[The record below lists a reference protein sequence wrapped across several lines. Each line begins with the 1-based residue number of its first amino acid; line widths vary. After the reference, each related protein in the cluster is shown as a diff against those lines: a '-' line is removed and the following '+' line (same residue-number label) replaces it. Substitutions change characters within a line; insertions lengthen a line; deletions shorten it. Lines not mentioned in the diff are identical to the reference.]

1 MSNEVDP
8 VAGRWYEHIERG
20 QKFEVVDVD
29 DERGVIEVQYAN
41 GEIDEMDIDEWYDL
55 EIEPIEIPEEWI
67 GQSVVPSG
75 QHPPYEDEDKGSKPS
90 EDWRPRSKP
99 PKRPWEENEEEED
112 EDKEEDNW
120 ADGLDENDHSRDED

>member
-8 VAGRWYEHIERG
+8 VAGSWYEHIERG

-55 EIEPIEIPEEWI
+55 EIEPIEIPEERI
-67 GQSVVPSG
+67 GQSVVPNG
-75 QHPPYEDEDKGSKPS
+75 QDTGYEHEEKGSPS
-90 EDWRPRSKP
+90 DDWSPRSKH
-99 PKRPWEENEEEED
+99 PKRPREENEEHEDDEEED
-112 EDKEEDNW
+112 DR
-120 ADGLDENDHSRDED
+120 ADGLDENDRSRDED

>member
-8 VAGRWYEHIERG
+8 VAGSWYELIERG

-55 EIEPIEIPEEWI
+55 EIEPIEIPEERI
-67 GQSVVPSG
+67 GRNVVPSG
-75 QHPPYEDEDKGSKPS
+75 QDPSYEDEEKGSKPS
-90 EDWRPRSKP
+90 D
-99 PKRPWEENEEEED
+99 D
-112 EDKEEDNW
+112 
-120 ADGLDENDHSRDED
+120 

>member
-41 GEIDEMDIDEWYDL
+41 GEIDEMDIDEWYDI
-55 EIEPIEIPEEWI
+55 EIEPIEVPGEWI
-67 GQSVVPSG
+67 GQSVVPNG
-75 QHPPYEDEDKGSKPS
+75 QDPGYEDEDKGSKPS
-90 EDWRPRSKP
+90 DDWKPRSKH
-99 PKRPWEENEEEED
+99 PKPAEENEED
-112 EDKEEDNW
+112 DW
-120 ADGLDENDHSRDED
+120 ADGLDENDRSRDED

>member
-8 VAGRWYEHIERG
+8 VAGSWYEHIERG

-55 EIEPIEIPEEWI
+55 EIEPIEIPEERI
-67 GQSVVPSG
+67 GQSIVPSG
-75 QHPPYEDEDKGSKPS
+75 QDPGYEDEEKGSKPS
-90 EDWRPRSKP
+90 DGPRSKH
-99 PKRPWEENEEEED
+99 PKPLWEENEEQEE
-112 EDKEEDNW
+112 EEKEEDDW
-120 ADGLDENDHSRDED
+120 PDGLDENDRSRDED